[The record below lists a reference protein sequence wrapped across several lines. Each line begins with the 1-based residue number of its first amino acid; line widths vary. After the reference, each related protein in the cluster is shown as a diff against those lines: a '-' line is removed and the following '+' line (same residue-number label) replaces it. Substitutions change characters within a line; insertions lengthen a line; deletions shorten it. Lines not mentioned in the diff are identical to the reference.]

1 MPIEKDILATAMIET
16 EKEIFGEGF
25 DKEEMTL
32 DETGDTSLEAMGEGL
47 EGQHEPEDEDDEDSE
62 AEEGQEDDEAK
73 VKAEAEAKA
82 ETEGKKEPEAKEE
95 PSREGRVPAG
105 RLREQ
110 TEKVRA
116 AEVERDALKAQLE
129 QARAESRKE
138 LDAINAKFDG
148 VLAAMRQQQPVQQT
162 APEAK
167 AEEPPDLF
175 EDPKGFAEYM
185 QRGFQTELQRRDR
198 AMEEM
203 RVENSLQIAHSR
215 YGEVFTNAMETVKN
229 LDTQNPEN
237 LELRRKIYNSP
248 NPGEALVQ
256 WHKRAEVLRQVGDDP
271 VKFREQAA
279 AQERE
284 RLMKDPEFRRQ
295 LLEELRADAEAGD
308 NGRAR
313 TAVNLP
319 RSLSRVSGGSS
330 HMADRVSMD
339 DSDSAVFGSVFNR

>member
-1 MPIEKDILATAMIET
+1 MPDTIFAQSSGAPPAAIAVIRVSGPGAGAALTALTGRLPQPRRASYATLRDADGEVLDRALVLWLPGPGTATGEDTAELHCHGGRAVCVAVEAALSALPGLRPAEPGEFTRRAFANGKIDLAQA
-16 EKEIFGEGF
+16 
-25 DKEEMTL
+25 
-32 DETGDTSLEAMGEGL
+32 EGL
-47 EGQHEPEDEDDEDSE
+47 ADLLS
-62 AEEGQEDDEAK
+62 AE
-73 VKAEAEAKA
+73 
-82 ETEGKKEPEAKEE
+82 
-95 PSREGRVPAG
+95 
-105 RLREQ
+105 
-110 TEKVRA
+110 
-116 AEVERDALKAQLE
+116 
-129 QARAESRKE
+129 
-138 LDAINAKFDG
+138 
-148 VLAAMRQQQPVQQT
+148 
-162 APEAK
+162 
-167 AEEPPDLF
+167 
-175 EDPKGFAEYM
+175 
-185 QRGFQTELQRRDR
+185 TELQRRDR

-295 LLEELRADAEAGD
+295 LLEEMRVDAEVGD

>member
-47 EGQHEPEDEDDEDSE
+47 EGQHEPEDEDDEE
-62 AEEGQEDDEAK
+62 T
-73 VKAEAEAKA
+73 
-82 ETEGKKEPEAKEE
+82 ETEGKEKLEAKEE

-116 AEVERDALKAQLE
+116 AEAERDALKAQLE

-167 AEEPPDLF
+167 AEEPPDLI
-175 EDPKGFAEYM
+175 EDPKGFTEYM

-203 RVENSLQIAHSR
+203 RVENSLQFAHSR

-229 LDTQNPEN
+229 LDSQNPEN

-295 LLEELRADAEAGD
+295 LLEEMRADAENGD

-319 RSLSRVSGGSS
+319 RSLSLDSGGSS
-330 HMADRVSMD
+330 HLADRVSMD